1 MTASG
6 GKPSS
11 LPLEGI
17 KILDLGTMTPGKY
30 CTFILADLGA
40 EVIRVERP
48 VPRANSIDDEDLIL
62 NRNKRSL
69 TLNLKEKQAKQI
81 FLKLAQGA
89 DVILESQRPGS
100 TARLGVDYESI
111 REINPAIIYVSL
123 SGFGQDGP
131 YSQLPGFDM
140 IFLALGGLLG
150 LLGGKNN
157 PPVVPGIWISD
168 ACSGLLA
175 VVGILTALIARQNK
189 GKGQYLD
196 LAMLD
201 SVLYLLATV
210 SGFRKS
216 SGEFAQEDM
225 MNNPVSPGYNI
236 YETADGKYL
245 ALGTFRPQSWRTLC
259 QALDRSD
266 LIDQQWAAG
275 DKRVE
280 TISILQ
286 ETFRTKNRDEWYQ
299 QLRDLD
305 IEVAPVNSLREAFNN
320 PQVLHRQ
327 MVMDVKHPI
336 AGQIHQIGQPFK
348 FSETPGQIKRPAP
361 LIGQDTEAIL
371 MEMGYSEKNIGE
383 FRAAEV
389 I

>member
-1 MTASG
+1 M
-6 GKPSS
+6 
-11 LPLEGI
+11 L
-17 KILDLGTMTPGKY
+17 PGKY

-40 EVIRVERP
+40 EVVRVERP
-48 VPRANSIDDEDLIL
+48 VSDSRSIDDEDLIL

-81 FLKLAQGA
+81 FDRLAQKA
-89 DVILESQRPGS
+89 DVVLESYRPGT

-111 REINPAIIYVSL
+111 RKINPAIIYVSL

-131 YSQLPGFDM
+131 YSQLPAFDM
-140 IFLALGGLLG
+140 IFLALGGVLG
-150 LLGGKNN
+150 LVGGKNN
-157 PPVVPGIWISD
+157 PPVVPGIWIAD

-175 VVGILTALIARQNK
+175 VVGILTALIARQNT
-189 GKGQYLD
+189 GNGQYLD

-201 SVLYLLATV
+201 SILYLLATV
-210 SGFRKS
+210 SGFRKP
-216 SGEFAQEDM
+216 SGEFAQEDALDST
-225 MNNPVSPGYNI
+225 VSPGYNI

-259 QALDRSD
+259 QALDRRD
-266 LIDQQWAAG
+266 LIDQQWVAG
-275 DKRVE
+275 DKRSE

-286 ETFRTKNRDEWYQ
+286 EAFRTKNRDEWYQ

-305 IEVAPVNSLREAFNN
+305 IEVAPVNSIGEAFDD

-327 MVMDVKHPI
+327 MVNDVEHPV
-336 AGQIHQIGQPFK
+336 AGQMRQIGQPFK
-348 FSETPGQIKRPAP
+348 FSETPGRIEQPAP
-361 LIGQDTEAIL
+361 YIGQHTDAIL
-371 MEMGYSEKNIGE
+371 MEIGYSESEIGDL
-383 FRAAEV
+383 RAAAV

>member
-1 MTASG
+1 MATSG
-6 GKPSS
+6 AETSL

-17 KILDLGTMTPGKY
+17 RVLDLGTMTPGKY

-40 EVIRVERP
+40 EIIRVERP
-48 VPRANSIDDEDLIL
+48 VSNSRSIDDEDLIL

-81 FLKLAQGA
+81 FHRLAQEA
-89 DVILESQRPGS
+89 NVIIESHRPGS

-111 REINPAIIYVSL
+111 RKINPAIIYVSL

-140 IFLALGGLLG
+140 VFLAIGGLLG

-157 PPVVPGIWISD
+157 PPVVPGIWVSD

-175 VVGILTALIARQNK
+175 VVGILTALISHQNT

-225 MNNPVSPGYNI
+225 MDNPVSPGYNI

-275 DKRVE
+275 DKRAE

-286 ETFRTKNRDEWYQ
+286 EAFRTKDRDEWYQ

-305 IEVAPVNSLREAFNN
+305 IEVAPVNSLGETFDD
-320 PQVLHRQ
+320 PQVRHRQ
-327 MVMDVKHPI
+327 MVMDVEHPI
-336 AGQIHQIGQPFK
+336 AGQMRQIGQPFR
-348 FSETPGQIKRPAP
+348 FSETPERIKRPAP
-361 LIGQDTEAIL
+361 YIGQDTEAVL
-371 MEMGYSEKNIGE
+371 MEIGYSESEIRD

>member
-1 MTASG
+1 LTASG

-348 FSETPGQIKRPAP
+348 FSETPGQIKQLAP
-361 LIGQDTEAIL
+361 YIGQHTDAIL
-371 MEMGYSEKNIGE
+371 MEIGYSESEIRE

>member
-1 MTASG
+1 MTASRG
-6 GKPSS
+6 DSAP

-17 KILDLGTMTPGKY
+17 KIIDLGTMTPGKY

-48 VPRANSIDDEDLIL
+48 ASQSQTIDDESLIL
-62 NRNKRSL
+62 NRNKKSL
-69 TLNLKEKQAKQI
+69 TLNLKEDQAAQI
-81 FLKLAQGA
+81 FHRLAQDA
-89 DVILESQRPGS
+89 DVIIESNRPGS
-100 TARLGVDYESI
+100 TARLGIDYDSI

-150 LLGGKNN
+150 LLGRDCI
-157 PPVVPGIWISD
+157 PPIVPGIWISD
-168 ACSGLLA
+168 TCSGLLA
-175 VVGILTALIARQNK
+175 VVGILTAVIARKNT

-201 SVLYLLATV
+201 SVLYQLAAV

-225 MNNPVSPGYNI
+225 INSPVNPGYNI

-245 ALGTFRPQSWRTLC
+245 ALGTFRTQSWRALC
-259 QALDRSD
+259 QAIDRSD

-280 TISILQ
+280 TISIFQ
-286 ETFRTKNRDEWYQ
+286 EAFRTKNRDEWCQ

-305 IEVAPVNSLREAFNN
+305 IEAAPVNSLGETFDD

-327 MVMDVKHPI
+327 MVIDVEHPI
-336 AGQIHQIGQPFK
+336 AGQMRQIGLPFK
-348 FSETPGQIKRPAP
+348 FSETPGQIRHPAP
-361 LIGQDTEAIL
+361 FIGQDTEAIL
-371 MEMGYSEKNIGE
+371 MEIGYDETEIGG

>member
-1 MTASG
+1 MTSSG
-6 GKPSS
+6 GDSS
-11 LPLEGI
+11 PLPLEGI
-17 KILDLGTMTPGKY
+17 RILDLGTMLPGKY

-40 EVIRVERP
+40 EVVRVERP
-48 VPRANSIDDEDLIL
+48 VSDSRSIDDEDLIL

-81 FLKLAQGA
+81 FDRLAQKA
-89 DVILESQRPGS
+89 DVVLESYRPGT

-111 REINPAIIYVSL
+111 RKINPAIIYVSL

-131 YSQLPGFDM
+131 YSQLPAFDM
-140 IFLALGGLLG
+140 IFLALGGVLG
-150 LLGGKNN
+150 LVGGKNN
-157 PPVVPGIWISD
+157 PPVVPGIWIAD

-175 VVGILTALIARQNK
+175 VVGILTALIARQNT

-201 SVLYLLATV
+201 SILYLLATV
-210 SGFRKS
+210 SGFRKP
-216 SGEFAQEDM
+216 SGEFAQEDALDST
-225 MNNPVSPGYNI
+225 VSPGYNI

-259 QALDRSD
+259 QALDRRD
-266 LIDQQWAAG
+266 LIDQQWVAG
-275 DKRVE
+275 DKRSE

-286 ETFRTKNRDEWYQ
+286 EAFRTKNRDEWYQ

-305 IEVAPVNSLREAFNN
+305 IEVAPVNSIGEAFDD

-327 MVMDVKHPI
+327 MVNDVEHPV
-336 AGQIHQIGQPFK
+336 AGQMRQIGQPFK
-348 FSETPGQIKRPAP
+348 FSETPGRIEQPAP
-361 LIGQDTEAIL
+361 YIGQHTDAIL
-371 MEMGYSEKNIGE
+371 MEIGYSESEIGDL
-383 FRAAEV
+383 RAAAV

>member
-1 MTASG
+1 LTASG

-327 MVMDVKHPI
+327 MVMDAKHPI

-361 LIGQDTEAIL
+361 LIGQHTDAIL
-371 MEMGYSEKNIGE
+371 MEIGYSESEIRE

>member
-336 AGQIHQIGQPFK
+336 AGQIHQIGLPFK

-361 LIGQDTEAIL
+361 YIGQHTDAIL
-371 MEMGYSEKNIGE
+371 MEIGYSESEIRE

>member
-1 MTASG
+1 MATSG
-6 GKPSS
+6 AETSL

-17 KILDLGTMTPGKY
+17 RVLDLGTMTPGKY

-40 EVIRVERP
+40 EIIRVERP
-48 VPRANSIDDEDLIL
+48 VSNSRSIDDEDLIL

-81 FLKLAQGA
+81 FHRLAQEA
-89 DVILESQRPGS
+89 NVIIESHRPGS

-111 REINPAIIYVSL
+111 RKINPAIIYVSL

-140 IFLALGGLLG
+140 VFLAIGGLLG

-157 PPVVPGIWISD
+157 PPVVPGIWVSD

-175 VVGILTALIARQNK
+175 VVGILTALISHQNT

-225 MNNPVSPGYNI
+225 MDNPVSPGYNI

-286 ETFRTKNRDEWYQ
+286 EAFRTKDRDEWYQ

-305 IEVAPVNSLREAFNN
+305 IEVAPVNSLGETFDD

-327 MVMDVKHPI
+327 MVMDVEHPI
-336 AGQIHQIGQPFK
+336 AGQMRQIGQPFR
-348 FSETPGQIKRPAP
+348 FSETPERIKRPAP
-361 LIGQDTEAIL
+361 YIGQDTEAVL
-371 MEMGYSEKNIGE
+371 MEIGYNESEIRD

>member
-111 REINPAIIYVSL
+111 REINPAVIYVSL
-123 SGFGQDGP
+123 SGFGQNGP

-140 IFLALGGLLG
+140 IFLAIGGLLG
-150 LLGGKNN
+150 LLGGKDN
-157 PPVVPGIWISD
+157 PPIVPGIWISD
-168 ACSGLLA
+168 TGSGLLA
-175 VVGILTALIARQNK
+175 VVGILTALIARQNT
-189 GKGQYLD
+189 GQGQYLD

-210 SGFRKS
+210 SGFQKS

-225 MNNPVSPGYNI
+225 INSPVSPGYNI
-236 YETADGKYL
+236 YETGDGKYL
-245 ALGTFRPQSWRTLC
+245 ALGTFRPQSWRALC
-259 QALDRSD
+259 QALGKND
-266 LIDQQWAAG
+266 LIDQQWATG
-275 DKRVE
+275 QKRVE

-286 ETFRTKNRDEWYQ
+286 ETFRTKSRDEWC
-299 QLRDLD
+299 QLLKELD
-305 IEVAPVNSLREAFNN
+305 IEVGPVNNIGEAFDD

-327 MVMDVKHPI
+327 MVVDIEHPM
-336 AGQIHQIGQPFK
+336 AGQMRQIGLPFK

-371 MEMGYSEKNIGE
+371 MEMGYSEKDIGE
-383 FRAAEV
+383 FRDAEV

>member
-348 FSETPGQIKRPAP
+348 FSETPGQIKQLAP
-361 LIGQDTEAIL
+361 YIGQHTDAIL
-371 MEMGYSEKNIGE
+371 MEIGYSESEIRE

>member
-1 MTASG
+1 M
-6 GKPSS
+6 
-11 LPLEGI
+11 PLEGTR
-17 KILDLGTMTPGKY
+17 ILDLGTMLPGKY
-30 CTFILADLGA
+30 CTLILADLGA

-48 VPRANSIDDEDLIL
+48 ASNSRSIDDEDLIL

-81 FLKLAQGA
+81 FDRLAQKA
-89 DVILESQRPGS
+89 DVVLESYRPGT
-100 TARLGVDYESI
+100 TARLGVDYASI
-111 REINPAIIYVSL
+111 RKINPEIIYVSL

-131 YSQLPGFDM
+131 YSHLPAFDM
-140 IFLALGGLLG
+140 IFLALGGVLG
-150 LLGGKNN
+150 LVGGKNN
-157 PPVVPGIWISD
+157 PPIVPGIWIAD

-175 VVGILTALIARQNK
+175 VVGILTALIARQNT

-210 SGFRKS
+210 SGFRKP
-216 SGEFAQEDM
+216 SGAFAQEDALDST
-225 MNNPVSPGYNI
+225 VDPGYNI

-245 ALGTFRPQSWRTLC
+245 TLGIARPQSWRALC
-259 QALDRSD
+259 EILDRND
-266 LIDQQWAAG
+266 LIDQQSAAG

-280 TISILQ
+280 IIAILQ
-286 ETFRTKNRDEWYQ
+286 DAFRTKNRDEWCQ

-305 IEVAPVNSLREAFNN
+305 IEVAPVNSLEEAFDD

-327 MVMDVKHPI
+327 MVIDVEHPI
-336 AGQIHQIGQPFK
+336 AGQMRQIGQPFK
-348 FSETPGQIKRPAP
+348 FSDTPGRVERPAP
-361 LIGQDTEAIL
+361 YIGQHTEAIL
-371 MEMGYSEKNIGE
+371 AEMGYSESEISDL
-383 FRAAEV
+383 RAAAV